1 MATTKVT
8 TKYQVVIPK
17 IIRQQAS
24 IKEGQELY
32 VYMVGKEI
40 LLSPKKRWP
49 GDYIGSQKDVWQNID
64 VAKYLKEERSAW
76 DD

>member
-8 TKYQVVIPK
+8 TKYQIVIPK

-32 VYMVGKEI
+32 IYLVGKEI
-40 LLSPKKRWP
+40 LLSPKKKWP
-49 GDYIGSQKDVWQNID
+49 NDYIGSQKDIWKNVD
-64 VAKYLKEERSAW
+64 VAKYLKEERNSW
-76 DD
+76 DE